1 MGETHPT
8 SLGWTS
14 WHDRL
19 HRRLLM
25 QPQLLPQGSSLL
37 LAVSGGQDSMAL
49 LALLQ
54 DLAPLHGWDLNLWH
68 GDHGWHDNSSR
79 IAAELSSWCQKWQLS
94 LQVDQAAPGEVPS
107 EAKARQWR
115 YERLEQRG
123 RQAGADVVT
132 GHTASDRA
140 ETMLLQLARGSDLAG
155 LAALPSVRPLS
166 PEGPRLRRPLL
177 HLQRRDTLQICRDLA
192 LPIWE
197 DPSNQSP
204 EFARNRIRQEVL
216 PVLEELHPGCSQR
229 ISDLAERVSQ
239 VRDSQ
244 TELSR
249 MALKLLQTAA
259 GLDRRGLGALS
270 SASRRL
276 LLAQWLQ
283 QQGVPALPASQ
294 LDELSRR
301 DWKVVPPAV
310 RPILPGAGNSAGKGR
325 SWCCSSAQQSI
336 NRRGH
341 QTRSTPAALQT
352 DLGQATG
359 RQMLLAFRHPH
370 KTHRHADHQAG
381 GWSTGGHLLQQHL
394 KGGWRT
400 ADQHHRSR

>member
-1 MGETHPT
+1 MGETHPS

-54 DLAPLHGWDLNLWH
+54 DLAPLHGWSLSMWH
-68 GDHGWHDNSSR
+68 GDHGWHDGSSR
-79 IAAELSSWCQKWQLS
+79 IAAELSSWCQQRQLP
-94 LQVDQAAPGEVPS
+94 LQVDRAAPGEVPS
-107 EAKARQWR
+107 EAKARLWR
-115 YERLEQRG
+115 YERLDQRG

-155 LAALPSVRPLS
+155 LAALPSIRPLS
-166 PEGPRLRRPLL
+166 PEGPLLRRPLL
-177 HLQRRDTLQICRDLA
+177 HLQRKDTLKICQDLA

-216 PVLEELHPGCSQR
+216 PVLEALHPGSTQR
-229 ISDLAERVSQ
+229 MSDLAERVSQ

-249 MALKLLQTAA
+249 MALKLLQTTA

-270 SASRRL
+270 SASRRR

-294 LDELSRR
+294 LDELSLRLEGG
-301 DWKVVPPAV
+301 A
-310 RPILPGAGNSAGKGR
+310 PGG
-325 SWCCSSAQQSI
+325 
-336 NRRGH
+336 
-341 QTRSTPAALQT
+341 AA
-352 DLGQATG
+352 DL
-359 RQMLLAFRHPH
+359 
-370 KTHRHADHQAG
+370 AG
-381 GWSTGGHLLQQHL
+381 GWQLSWKGAELVLQQRAAEH
-394 KGGWRT
+394 
-400 ADQHHRSR
+400 

>member
-25 QPQLLPQGSSLL
+25 QPQLLPHGSSLL

-54 DLAPLHGWDLNLWH
+54 DLTPLHGWSLSLWH
-68 GDHGWHDNSSR
+68 GDHGWHDGSSR
-79 IAAELSSWCQKWQLS
+79 IAAELSSWCQQRQLP
-94 LQVDQAAPGEVPS
+94 LQVDQAAVGQVPS

-115 YERLEQRG
+115 YERLDQRG

-166 PEGPRLRRPLL
+166 PEGPQLRRPLL
-177 HLQRRDTLQICRDLA
+177 HLHRDDTLQICRELA
-192 LPIWE
+192 LPIWQ

-204 EFARNRIRQEVL
+204 EFARNRIRMEVL
-216 PVLEELHPGCSQR
+216 PVLEALHPGSTQR
-229 ISDLAERVSQ
+229 MSDLAERVSQ

-244 TELSR
+244 TELSQ
-249 MALKLLQTAA
+249 MALRVLQTAA

-301 DWKVVPPAV
+301 PEN
-310 RPILPGAGNSAGKGR
+310 GAAGSA
-325 SWCCSSAQQSI
+325 
-336 NRRGH
+336 
-341 QTRSTPAALQT
+341 
-352 DLGQATG
+352 
-359 RQMLLAFRHPH
+359 
-370 KTHRHADHQAG
+370 ADRAG
-381 GWSTGGHLLQQHL
+381 GWQLSWRGGEVVLQQ
-394 KGGWRT
+394 R
-400 ADQHHRSR
+400 AAER

>member
-1 MGETHPT
+1 
-8 SLGWTS
+8 
-14 WHDRL
+14 
-19 HRRLLM
+19 M
-25 QPQLLPQGSSLL
+25 QPQLLPQGSALL

-54 DLAPLHGWDLNLWH
+54 ELAPLHGWGLSLWH
-68 GDHGWHDNSSR
+68 GDHGWHEGSSR
-79 IAAELSSWCQKWQLS
+79 IAAELSSWCQQHQLP
-94 LQVDQAAPGEVPS
+94 LQVDQAAPGDVPS

-115 YERLEQRG
+115 YKRLEQRG
-123 RQAGADVVT
+123 LQAGADVVT
-132 GHTASDRA
+132 GHTASDRT

-276 LLAQWLQ
+276 LLAQWLLL
-283 QQGVPALPASQ
+283 QGVPALPASQ

-301 DWKVVPPAV
+301 LEGGA
-310 RPILPGAGNSAGKGR
+310 PGG
-325 SWCCSSAQQSI
+325 
-336 NRRGH
+336 
-341 QTRSTPAALQT
+341 AA
-352 DLGQATG
+352 DL
-359 RQMLLAFRHPH
+359 
-370 KTHRHADHQAG
+370 AG
-381 GWSTGGHLLQQHL
+381 GWQLSWKGAELVLQQ
-394 KGGWRT
+394 R
-400 ADQHHRSR
+400 AAER

>member
-1 MGETHPT
+1 M
-8 SLGWTS
+8 GWTS

-54 DLAPLHGWDLNLWH
+54 DLAPLHGWSLSLWH
-68 GDHGWHDNSSR
+68 GNHRWHDGSSR
-79 IAAELSSWCQKWQLS
+79 IAAELSNWCQQQQLP
-94 LQVDQAAPGEVPS
+94 LQLDQAAPRDVPS

-166 PEGPRLRRPLL
+166 PEGPQLRRPLL
-177 HLQRRDTLQICRDLA
+177 HLQREDTLQICRELA

-216 PVLEELHPGCSQR
+216 PVLEALHPGSTQR
-229 ISDLAERVSQ
+229 MSDLAERVSQ

-244 TELSR
+244 TELSQ

-259 GLDRRGLGALS
+259 GLNRRGLGALS
-270 SASRRL
+270 SATRRL

-294 LDELSRR
+294 LNELSRR
-301 DWKVVPPAV
+301 LDNGA
-310 RPILPGAGNSAGKGR
+310 PGG
-325 SWCCSSAQQSI
+325 
-336 NRRGH
+336 
-341 QTRSTPAALQT
+341 AA
-352 DLGQATG
+352 DL
-359 RQMLLAFRHPH
+359 
-370 KTHRHADHQAG
+370 AG
-381 GWSTGGHLLQQHL
+381 GWQLSWRGGELVLQQRAAEH
-394 KGGWRT
+394 
-400 ADQHHRSR
+400 

>member
-1 MGETHPT
+1 MGETHR
-8 SLGWTS
+8 SVLGWTS

-54 DLAPLHGWDLNLWH
+54 DLAPLHGWGLNLWH

-79 IAAELSSWCQKWQLS
+79 IAAELSSWCQQRQLS

-115 YERLEQRG
+115 YERLALRG
-123 RQAGADVVT
+123 REAGADVVT

-166 PEGPRLRRPLL
+166 PEGPQLRRPLL
-177 HLQRRDTLQICRDLA
+177 HLQREDTLQICRELA

-216 PVLEELHPGCSQR
+216 PVLEELHPGSTQR
-229 ISDLAERVSQ
+229 MSDLAERVSH

-249 MALKLLQTAA
+249 MALEVLQTPD
-259 GLDRRGLGALS
+259 GLDRRRLGALNP
-270 SASRRL
+270 ATRRL

-283 QQGVPALPASQ
+283 QQRVPALSASQ
-294 LDELSRR
+294 LKALSRR
-301 DWKVVPPAV
+301 LEKGA
-310 RPILPGAGNSAGKGR
+310 PGGVA
-325 SWCCSSAQQSI
+325 
-336 NRRGH
+336 
-341 QTRSTPAALQT
+341 
-352 DLGQATG
+352 DL
-359 RQMLLAFRHPH
+359 
-370 KTHRHADHQAG
+370 AG
-381 GWSTGGHLLQQHL
+381 GWQLSWKGGELVLQQREAEH
-394 KGGWRT
+394 
-400 ADQHHRSR
+400 